1 MPKPYDAKR
10 LAAVFKRLLEEHNE
24 SYREASL
31 RAGLDHAAVGR
42 YIREEQ
48 RPSRGSILVLADHFG
63 VNPNDLLELA
73 GYKPLAIFEREPAD
87 LEDLSP
93 SVRALLDDLESIADP
108 VLRRRLAEAVRLLIA
123 GYLDDTSP
131 TTVPELV

>member
-10 LAAVFKRLLEEHNE
+10 LADVFKRLLKEHNE

-31 RAGLDHAAVGR
+31 RSGLDHAAIGR

-48 RPSRGSILVLADHFG
+48 RPSRGSVLVLADHFG
-63 VNPNDLLELA
+63 INPNELLELA

-87 LEDLSP
+87 LEGLSP
-93 SVRALLDDLESIADP
+93 AVRGLLDDLESIADP
-108 VLRRRLAEAVRLLIA
+108 VLRKRLAEAMRLLIA
-123 GYLDDTSP
+123 GYAHL
-131 TTVPELV
+131 VPEPI